1 MADPQA
7 DRVEDE
13 VRGALVPLGLD
24 LEAVELSRSGSKR
37 LLRIAVDADGG
48 VPLDLITD
56 ATRVVSAALDEGSAM
71 GEQPYTLEVTS
82 RGLDR
87 PLTEPR
93 HWRRNTGRLV
103 AVTLHD
109 GPSVTG
115 RVVGSDETGVELT
128 VKGQRRRLEYSEV
141 ARALVTPELGAPKAP
156 TTGRSKKPRARPAQG
171 RPGTSRPTDRNR
183 EKDV

>member
-7 DRVEDE
+7 DHVEDE
-13 VRGALVPLGLD
+13 VRGALASLGLD
-24 LEAVELSRSGSKR
+24 LEAVELSSSGSKC

-48 VPLDLITD
+48 VSIDLITD
-56 ATRVVSAALDEGSAM
+56 ATRAVSAALDEGTSM

-93 HWRRNTGRLV
+93 HWRRNAGRLV

-109 GPSVTG
+109 GPAVTG

-128 VKGQRRRLEYSEV
+128 VKGQPRHLDYTDI

-156 TTGRSKKPRARPAQG
+156 TTGRSKQPRSRPSQG
-171 RPGTSRPTDRNR
+171 RPGTSRPTDRTR
-183 EKDV
+183 PKDV